1 MGDKVA
7 KLLIV
12 EDETD
17 ILHLLQFNF
26 EREGFETHTA
36 RDGNEALRLAEERKP
51 DLIVLDLLL
60 PGRDGLEVCKTLKSR
75 EGSRNTPVIM
85 LTAKGEEQDRITG
98 FELGADD
105 YVVKPFSPKE
115 LILRV
120 KAVLRRKQER
130 QDEGTVWEHKGLRV
144 EFEAYRVF
152 VDGAEIDLTATEFNL
167 LTALIHAENRVLTR
181 EQLLD
186 KVWGYEFV
194 GYARTVD
201 THMHRL
207 RLKLGPYA
215 DWIQTVRGVGYRL
228 KRE

>member
-1 MGDKVA
+1 MGERTA

-26 EREGFETHTA
+26 QREGFETHTA
-36 RDGNEALRLAEERKP
+36 RDGNEALRLAQERRP

-60 PGRDGLEVCKTLKSR
+60 PGKDGLEVCKTLKSR
-75 EGSRNTPVIM
+75 EDSRNTPIIM

-120 KAVLRRKQER
+120 KAVLRRKRQRQE
-130 QDEGTVWEHKGLRV
+130 EETVWEHQGLRV

-152 VDGAEIDLTATEFNL
+152 VDDTEVDLTATEFNL
-167 LTALIHAENRVLTR
+167 LSALIQAENRVLTR

-207 RLKLGPYA
+207 RLKLGAYA

-228 KRE
+228 KKE

>member
-1 MGDKVA
+1 
-7 KLLIV
+7 
-12 EDETD
+12 
-17 ILHLLQFNF
+17 
-26 EREGFETHTA
+26 
-36 RDGNEALRLAEERKP
+36 
-51 DLIVLDLLL
+51 
-60 PGRDGLEVCKTLKSR
+60 
-75 EGSRNTPVIM
+75 
-85 LTAKGEEQDRITG
+85 
-98 FELGADD
+98 
-105 YVVKPFSPKE
+105 
-115 LILRV
+115 
-120 KAVLRRKQER
+120 
-130 QDEGTVWEHKGLRV
+130 V